1 MSWLRGL
8 GELLLALEKLK
19 NIRDEVLRE
28 VKITEDGD
36 YVYIV
41 NPNHFEVTIYMKSEE
56 ARQIANFIK
65 TLLRKG

>member
-1 MSWLRGL
+1 
-8 GELLLALEKLK
+8 
-19 NIRDEVLRE
+19 VLRE